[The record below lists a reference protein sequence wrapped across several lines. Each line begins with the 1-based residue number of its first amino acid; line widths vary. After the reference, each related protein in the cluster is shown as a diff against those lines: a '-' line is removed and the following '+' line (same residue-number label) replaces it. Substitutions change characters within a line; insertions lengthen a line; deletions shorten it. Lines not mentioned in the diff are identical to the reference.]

1 MLNFWSPGHI
11 PQVFCFLRKG
21 FGMQPW
27 NYSEYAHPSFRSART
42 DGICLDPDYALLN
55 IQSLYSM
62 KESQVLTL
70 MLGIQT

>member
-1 MLNFWSPGHI
+1 
-11 PQVFCFLRKG
+11 
-21 FGMQPW
+21 MQPW